1 MFKNGIPPTIN
12 WSSGGGGGGGETT
25 YAVAASADDG
35 VFTATNQSSS
45 FPSGFI
51 VLGNSATDAKTLRE
65 RDEDFGMYTYTKAFF
80 RFQNINISQ
89 GATIQSAYLKV
100 VYYSGTGT
108 TDLKIVG
115 TDADN
120 ASAPTHA
127 SDGATS
133 LHTSAVVSWSN
144 PSTHST
150 NYQTSPDI
158 KTVIQ
163 EIVDR
168 GSWASGNAMMIQT
181 YYDSGGSTKQERKAR
196 TYDYSSA
203 AYPAKLVITI

>member
-12 WSSGGGGGGGETT
+12 WSSGGGGGGETT
-25 YAVAASADDG
+25 HTVAAGTDDG
-35 VFTATNQSSS
+35 VFTAFSGFSFPSSFFVQSSS
-45 FPSGFI
+45 GS
-51 VLGNSATDAKTLRE
+51 DAKTARE
-65 RDEDFGMYTYTKAFF
+65 FDEDFGTYTYTKSYF
-80 RFQNINISQ
+80 RFQNIGISQ

-100 VYYSGTGT
+100 VYYTGSGTA
-108 TDLKIVG
+108 DLKIVG

-120 ASAPTHA
+120 AAAPSHS
-127 SDGATS
+127 SDGDTS

-168 GSWASGNAMMIQT
+168 GGWSSGNAIMLQT
-181 YYDSGGSTKQERKAR
+181 YYDSGTSQRKAR
-196 TYDYSSA
+196 TYEHSSA
-203 AYPAKLVITI
+203 VHPAKLVITV

>member
-12 WSSGGGGGGGETT
+12 WSSGGGGGGEVT
-25 YAVAASADDG
+25 YAVSASGDDG
-35 VFTATNQSSS
+35 VFSSFNQPSS
-45 FPSGFI
+45 FPSGFNS
-51 VLGNSATDAKTLRE
+51 LGATATDAKTLRE
-65 RDEDFGMYTYTKAFF
+65 VDEDFGLFTYTKAFF

-100 VYYSGTGT
+100 VYSTGTGT
-108 TDLKIVG
+108 AALKIVG

-120 ASAPTHA
+120 VAAPSQV

-158 KTVIQ
+158 KTVVQ

-168 GSWASGNAMMIQT
+168 GSWASGNAIMIQT
-181 YYDSGGSTKQERKAR
+181 YYDSGGSTKQLRQAR

-203 AYPAKLVITI
+203 AYPAKLVITT